1 MSDHP
6 LAFPLVNVADSPQS
20 KPARCRC
27 LSRACLLATVRQ
39 QWMLPAVALMAVF
52 GALLPD
58 AADLKNYS
66 IGMPMCTGA
75 LFALQ
80 GLRLNLTEF
89 RHALVAAHVHVM
101 LQTFSLVLTPALYF
115 GAVFHWKWEE
125 ALTTRPYAVG
135 TMAQMCMPTTAST
148 SLVFTI

>member
-6 LAFPLVNVADSPQS
+6 SFPLVNVADSPQS

-52 GALLPD
+52 GALFPTPG
-58 AADLKNYS
+58 LKNYS

-101 LQTFSLVLTPALYF
+101 LQTFSLLLTPALYF

-125 ALTTRPYAVG
+125 ALITRPYAVG
-135 TMAQMCMPTTAST
+135 TMAQMCMPTPAST